1 MLASYELGIK
11 NFKYILKLF
20 FLLIIEECILIVE
33 NLNSMEKYKTEAS
46 QNLIPEKVDIKVLM
60 LIILYFVACFV
71 CLVCFLFYVFIILL

>member
-46 QNLIPEKVDIKVLM
+46 QTLIPEKVDIKVLM

>member
-1 MLASYELGIK
+1 MLASYELMIK

>member
-1 MLASYELGIK
+1 MIK

-71 CLVCFLFYVFIILL
+71 CLVCFLFYVFIILF